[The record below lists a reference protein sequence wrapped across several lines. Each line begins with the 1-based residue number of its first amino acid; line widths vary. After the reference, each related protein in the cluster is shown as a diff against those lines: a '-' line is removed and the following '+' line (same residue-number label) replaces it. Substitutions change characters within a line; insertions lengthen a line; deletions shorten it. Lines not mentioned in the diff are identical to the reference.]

1 MSVELERSDDA
12 GKTADRP
19 TLWVVSELYYPE
31 ETSTG
36 YYMTRTAEGL
46 TDCFTVKAL
55 CGQPNYSSRGT
66 RAPKHETR
74 RDVEIFRAAGTT
86 LNKNV
91 IAFRLINMITLSI
104 SIFFKAISRFKAGDQ
119 VLVVTTPPSL
129 PFVVAVAAL
138 IRGASYTLVI
148 HDNYPEILFAVGK
161 LSRRSMIAT
170 VLNFCNRWL
179 YKHARKLIA
188 VGRDM
193 EKLLLD
199 KSNGLDIPV
208 AVIQNW
214 AELESV
220 HPEPRDSNQLLKE
233 LGVADKFV
241 FLYAGNMGHPN
252 DVETIIETA
261 RRLKDRPEFHFLFLG
276 TGVKE
281 KWIRSAVED
290 HGLKN
295 VEILSP
301 KPRSEQVIFL
311 NACDVALVSLVD
323 NMLGVS
329 MPSRTYNILAAGKPM
344 LALTDPAS
352 ELATVID
359 EDRVGWHIR
368 PGKADEMTQTILDLY
383 AARNELSSY
392 GERAR
397 KSALEKYSLDAA
409 LAKYR
414 RELGY

>member
-1 MSVELERSDDA
+1 MSSESANPVESGPAES
-12 GKTADRP
+12 RP
-19 TLWVVSELYYPE
+19 TLWVISELYYPE

-46 TDCFTVKAL
+46 TDRFKVKAL

-66 RAPKHETR
+66 KAPRHEFR

-91 IAFRLINMITLSI
+91 IAFRLINMITLST
-104 SIFFKAISRFKAGDQ
+104 SIFFKGLLRFRPGDQ

-138 IRGASYTLVI
+138 IRGATYTLVI

-161 LSRRSMIAT
+161 LGRDSMVAT

-179 YKHARKLIA
+179 YKQARKLIA

-193 EKLLLD
+193 ERLLLT
-199 KSNGLDIPV
+199 KSDGLDVPV

-220 HPEPRDSNQLLKE
+220 HPEPRDSNPLLEE
-233 LGVADKFV
+233 LGISDKFV
-241 FLYAGNMGHPN
+241 LLYAGNMGHPN
-252 DVETIIETA
+252 DVETIIESA
-261 RRLKDRPEFHFLFLG
+261 RRLEDRPEFHFLFLG

-281 KWIRSAVED
+281 KWIRSAVEEYR
-290 HGLKN
+290 LKN
-295 VEILSP
+295 VTILSP
-301 KPRSEQVIFL
+301 KPRSEQIIFL

-329 MPSRTYNILAAGKPM
+329 MPSRTYNILAAGKPI
-344 LALTDPAS
+344 LALTDPDS
-352 ELATVID
+352 ELATVIG
-359 EDRVGWHIR
+359 EDRVGWHLR
-368 PGKADEMTQTILDLY
+368 PGNVDELTRTILDIY
-383 AARNELSSY
+383 EARNELSAF
-392 GERAR
+392 GKRAR
-397 KSALEKYSLDAA
+397 ESALEKYSLDAA
-409 LAKYR
+409 ISKYR
-414 RELGY
+414 RELEA